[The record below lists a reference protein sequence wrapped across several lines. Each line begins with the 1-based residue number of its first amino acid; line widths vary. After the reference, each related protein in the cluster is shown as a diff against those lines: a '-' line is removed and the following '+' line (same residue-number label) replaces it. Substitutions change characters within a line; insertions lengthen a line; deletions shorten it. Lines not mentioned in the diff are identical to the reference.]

1 MLSRATAPGDDGDD
15 LVAAEGGEFD
25 FRIHC
30 AIGEG
35 CDLAATLRGCYA
47 AWASAKGERGRGL
60 AIHECSGTAHG
71 KRDSAFLTRELS
83 EIPRVKSLHRL
94 PLRSMHALQRLC
106 HAS

>member
-35 CDLAATLRGCYA
+35 CDLTATLRGCYA
-47 AWASAKGERGRGL
+47 AWASSKGERGRGSPSTNAVAL
-60 AIHECSGTAHG
+60 RTANAKAH
-71 KRDSAFLTRELS
+71 S
-83 EIPRVKSLHRL
+83 
-94 PLRSMHALQRLC
+94 
-106 HAS
+106 

>member
-35 CDLAATLRGCYA
+35 CDLAATLRGCYP
-47 AWASAKGERGRGL
+47 AWASSKGERGRGWPSTNAVAL
-60 AIHECSGTAHG
+60 RTANAKAH
-71 KRDSAFLTRELS
+71 S
-83 EIPRVKSLHRL
+83 
-94 PLRSMHALQRLC
+94 
-106 HAS
+106 